1 MSYLDSIE
9 NFQIGLE
16 SIKENWL
23 AKNPY
28 DPRFG
33 DMHFYDYKMNGW
45 EANSFPIP
53 RFMSEYG
60 VQVKYLDIYLV
71 ISLFKIYFLIIKK

>member
-1 MSYLDSIE
+1 M
-9 NFQIGLE
+9 
-16 SIKENWL
+16 KENWL

-28 DPRFG
+28 DLRFG
-33 DMHFYDYKMNGW
+33 DLHFYDYKMNGW

-60 VQVKYLDIYLV
+60 VQVK
-71 ISLFKIYFLIIKK
+71 KLI

>member
-1 MSYLDSIE
+1 M
-9 NFQIGLE
+9 
-16 SIKENWL
+16 KENWL

-28 DPRFG
+28 DLRFG
-33 DMHFYDYKMNGW
+33 DLHFYDYKMNGW

-60 VQVKYLDIYLV
+60 VQVK
-71 ISLFKIYFLIIKK
+71 SLFSHLCFIMKFIIKITNVFMK